1 MCYNDLV
8 GNRGYTTVSGPS
20 RCQSD
25 ICSERNLAFAI
36 LRQAWREAILDMDG
50 VRESSRSDYSL
61 LKEKAINWISRDN
74 QGFLYWCQLADVNYS
89 EVRKRLHETLRLQQ
103 PG

>member
-1 MCYNDLV
+1 M
-8 GNRGYTTVSGPS
+8 GNRGFTTVAGPS
-20 RCQSD
+20 RCQSE

-61 LKEKAINWISRDN
+61 LKEKAINWISSDN

-89 EVRKRLHETLRLQQ
+89 EVRKRLHEALRLQQ
-103 PG
+103 QPG

>member
-1 MCYNDLV
+1 M

-61 LKEKAINWISRDN
+61 LKEKAINWISCDN
-74 QGFLYWCQLADVNYS
+74 QGFLYWCQLADVNYT
-89 EVRKRLHETLRLQQ
+89 EVRKRLHEALRLQQ
-103 PG
+103 QPG

>member
-1 MCYNDLV
+1 M

-20 RCQSD
+20 RCQSE

-61 LKEKAINWISRDN
+61 LKEKAINWISCDN

-89 EVRKRLHETLRLQQ
+89 EVRKRLHEALRLQQ